1 MNSKPSSPAMR
12 LTRADPIEKRTLL
25 WSLIGLGMLLTITL
39 IFGWTLQQIN
49 ESDNWVE
56 HTRNVIS
63 HNRQLLADINDAES
77 AERGFIITGDENY
90 LEPFY
95 WASDNI
101 TQ

>member
-1 MNSKPSSPAMR
+1 MNSKPPLSAMR
-12 LTRADPIEKRTLL
+12 LTKADPIEKRSFL
-25 WSLIGLGMLLTITL
+25 WSLIGLGMLLTITV

-49 ESDNWVE
+49 ESDNLVE

-63 HNRQLLADINDAES
+63 HNRQVLADINDAES

-95 WASDNI
+95 LASHNI
-101 TQ
+101 